1 MRNNLKKKINQ
12 TKKDIKEIRKTL
24 VMLNKL
30 EENYRKKGK

>member
-24 VMLNKL
+24 AMLNKL
-30 EENYRKKGK
+30 EENYKKKGK